1 MVGLVIVSHSSRLAE
16 GVAELARSM
25 AGPQARIAT
34 AGGLEGPDSL
44 LGTDATRV
52 MQAIESVYSDEGVLV
67 LMDLGSAVLNAEL
80 ALDLLPPEYRERVL
94 LCGAPLVEGAVAAA
108 AQARSGAALH
118 RVAEEARSALRA
130 KQDQLVEPASPPSPL
145 AQSSGGPEYIL
156 RLTVSHP
163 HGLHVRPAA
172 RLVQTVLRF
181 PAEVR
186 LRNLTTQSDPVD
198 AQSFNSV
205 MTLGVRQGHELEFSA
220 TGPEAAQVLEAL
232 RLLTESSF
240 GDEQPDQPPP
250 SSGQESR
257 PRHEG
262 ASGPWLAGIMASPGI
277 AIGPAA
283 VLRPAHDEGIPAA
296 VAPPQEEWARL
307 QRALE
312 TARGVLVVMRD
323 RMASRPG
330 SQSAGIFE
338 GHLLL
343 LSDDELLR
351 MAREG
356 IHLGARGALVA
367 WRAAVETMAL
377 RYEALKDELLRSRS
391 ADVRDV
397 GRQVEFALG
406 GSSRAAEPFPL
417 SGILIARDFA
427 PSDVARLDV
436 RRVQGLCAAQG
447 AATSHAAILARS
459 LGIPAV
465 FGVGDSILRV
475 ADGTPLLLDA
485 TEARVCIQPD
495 EELQERYRKRAEEE
509 RSSRRKAFELRAAP
523 ALTRDGQQVTV
534 AANIGGVAEARAAL
548 EAGADGV
555 GLFRTEF
562 LFLGRAAPPDEDE
575 QYEAYRDA
583 AQALGGKS
591 LIIRTLDIGG
601 DKPLPYLDMASEANP
616 FLGQRGLRFCLAHRE
631 LFTCQLRAIAR
642 AADEHPLRVMFPMVT
657 TLEEWREARALWS
670 ETARPFPGAG
680 RAEVGL
686 MIEVPSAVLLAQHLA
701 EEASFFSLGTN
712 DLTQYLFAAER
723 GNASVAHLADAMHP
737 ALLQMVAR
745 VTEVAHAQGRWVSV
759 CGELAAEALA
769 VPLLLGFGV
778 DELSVSA
785 PAIATVKQ
793 VLRECRA
800 SEARALAQRAL
811 ACTSATEVRHLV
823 TLSGFA
829 SQ

>member
-1 MVGLVIVSHSSRLAE
+1 MVGLVIVSHSSKLAE
-16 GVAELARSM
+16 GVAELARNM
-25 AGPQARIAT
+25 AGPEARVAT
-34 AGGLEGPDSL
+34 AGGLEGPDSP

-108 AQARSGAALH
+108 AQARAGASLH

-130 KQDQLVEPASPPSPL
+130 KQEQLVEPTPLPSPL
-145 AQSSGGPEYIL
+145 ARSASGPEHIL
-156 RLTVSHP
+156 RLTVPNP

-181 PAEVR
+181 SAEVQ
-186 LRNLTTQSDPVD
+186 LRNLTTQSAQVD
-198 AQSFNSV
+198 ARSFNSV

-220 TGPEAAQVLEAL
+220 TGPEAMQVLAAL
-232 RLLTESSF
+232 RLLTDAHF
-240 GDEQPDQPPP
+240 GDKQPDQPPP

-262 ASGPWLAGIMASPGI
+262 TSGPWLAGIMASPGI

-283 VLRPAHDEGIPAA
+283 VLRQANDEGITAA
-296 VAPPQEEWARL
+296 VAPAQEEWARL

-312 TARGVLVVMRD
+312 TVRGELVAMRD
-323 RMASRPG
+323 SMAARSG

-343 LSDDELLR
+343 LGDDELIR
-351 MAREG
+351 MASEG

-367 WRAAVETMAL
+367 WRTAVETMAL

-397 GRQVEFALG
+397 GLQVESALRG
-406 GSSRAAEPFPL
+406 TSRPAESVPL

-427 PSDVARLDV
+427 PSDVARLNV
-436 RRVQGLCAAQG
+436 RSVQGLCAACG

-465 FGVGDSILRV
+465 FGVGDAILRV
-475 ADGTPLLLDA
+475 ADGTLLLLDA
-485 TEARVCIQPD
+485 TAARVCIQP
-495 EELQERYRKRAEEE
+495 EKELQDRYRELAEEE
-509 RSSRRKAFELRAAP
+509 RSSRRKAFELRAEP
-523 ALTRDGQQVTV
+523 ARTRDGHQVTV
-534 AANIGGVAEARAAL
+534 AANIGGVAEARTAA

-562 LFLGRAAPPDEDE
+562 LFLGRAAAPDEDE

-583 AQALGGKS
+583 AQALGGQS

-601 DKPLPYLDMASEANP
+601 DKPLPYLDMGSEANP

-642 AADEHPLRVMFPMVT
+642 AAAEHPLRVMFPMVT

-670 ETARPFPGAG
+670 EAARPFPGAG

-686 MIEVPSAVLLAQHLA
+686 MLEVPSAVLLAQHLV

-745 VTEVAHAQGRWVSV
+745 VTEVAHARGRWVSV
-759 CGELAAEALA
+759 CGELAGEALA

-778 DELSVSA
+778 DELSVST

-793 VLRECRA
+793 ALRECSVR
-800 SEARALAQRAL
+800 EAQALAQRAL
-811 ACTSATEVRHLV
+811 ACTSAAEVRRLV
-823 TLSGFA
+823 A
-829 SQ
+829 QE

>member
-25 AGPQARIAT
+25 AGPEARVAT
-34 AGGLEGPDSL
+34 AGGLEGPDSP

-67 LMDLGSAVLNAEL
+67 LMDLGSAVLNAVL

-118 RVAEEARSALRA
+118 RVAEEARLALRA
-130 KQDQLVEPASPPSPL
+130 KQEQLVEPTPLPSPL
-145 AQSSGGPEYIL
+145 AQSSGDPEHIL
-156 RLTVSHP
+156 RLTVPNP
-163 HGLHVRPAA
+163 HGLHVRPVA

-186 LRNLTTQSDPVD
+186 LRNLTTQSDQVD
-198 AQSFNSV
+198 ARSFNSV
-205 MTLGVRQGHELEFSA
+205 LTLGARQGHELEFSA
-220 TGPEAAQVLEAL
+220 TGPEAPQVLEAL
-232 RLLTESSF
+232 RLLTDASF
-240 GDEQPDQPPP
+240 GDEQPDQPTP
-250 SSGQESR
+250 SSGQESQ

-262 ASGPWLAGIMASPGI
+262 TPGPWLAGIMASPGI
-277 AIGPAA
+277 AMGPAA
-283 VLRPAHDEGIPAA
+283 VLRPANDEGITAA
-296 VAPPQEEWARL
+296 VAPPQEEWAQL

-312 TARGVLVVMRD
+312 TVRGELVAMRD
-323 RMASRPG
+323 SMASRSG
-330 SQSAGIFE
+330 SQPAGIFE

-343 LSDDELLR
+343 LGDDELLR
-351 MAREG
+351 MARKS
-356 IHLGARGALVA
+356 IHLGAREA
-367 WRAAVETMAL
+367 WRAAVEAMAL

-391 ADVRDV
+391 ADVRDL
-397 GRQVEFALG
+397 GRQVESALRG
-406 GSSRAAEPFPL
+406 PSRPAESF
-417 SGILIARDFA
+417 SRSCILIARDFA
-427 PSDVARLDV
+427 PSDVARLDA
-436 RRVQGLCAAQG
+436 RSVQGLCAARG

-485 TEARVCIQPD
+485 TEARVCIQPE
-495 EELQERYRKRAEEE
+495 EELQERYREREEEE
-509 RSSRRKAFELRAAP
+509 RSSRRKAFELRMEP
-523 ALTRDGQQVTV
+523 ALTLDGHQVTV
-534 AANIGGVAEARAAL
+534 AANIGGVAEARAAT

-562 LFLGRAAPPDEDE
+562 LFLGRAAAPDEDE

-601 DKPLPYLDMASEANP
+601 DKPLPYLDMGSETNP

-642 AADEHPLRVMFPMVT
+642 AAEEHPLRVMFPMVT
-657 TLEEWREARALWS
+657 TLEEWREAQALWS
-670 ETARPFPGAG
+670 ESARPFPGAR

-686 MIEVPSAVLLAQHLA
+686 MLEVPSAVLLAQHLA

-759 CGELAAEALA
+759 CGELAAEVLA

-778 DELSVSA
+778 DALSVSA

-793 VLRECRA
+793 ALRECRA
-800 SEARALAQRAL
+800 SEAQALAQRAL
-811 ACTSATEVRHLV
+811 ACTSAAEVRRLV
-823 TLSGFA
+823 TQKG
-829 SQ
+829 

>member
-1 MVGLVIVSHSSRLAE
+1 MVGLVIVSHSNRLAE
-16 GVAELARSM
+16 GVAELARNM
-25 AGPQARIAT
+25 AGPEARIAT
-34 AGGLEGPDSL
+34 AGGLEGPGSP

-67 LMDLGSAVLNAEL
+67 LMDLGSAVLNAGL
-80 ALDLLPPEYRERVL
+80 ALDLLPPAYRERVL
-94 LCGAPLVEGAVAAA
+94 ICGAPLVEGAVAAA
-108 AQARSGAALH
+108 AQARAGASLH

-130 KQDQLVEPASPPSPL
+130 KQEQLVEPTSLPSPV
-145 AQSSGGPEYIL
+145 AQSPGGPEHIL
-156 RLTVSHP
+156 HLIVPNP

-186 LRNLTTQSDPVD
+186 LRNLTTQSDRVD
-198 AQSFNSV
+198 ARSFNSV

-220 TGPEAAQVLEAL
+220 TGPEAAQALEAL
-232 RLLTESSF
+232 RLLTAAHF
-240 GDEQPDQPPP
+240 GDEQPAQPQPN
-250 SSGQESR
+250 SGQELPPS
-257 PRHEG
+257 HEG
-262 ASGPWLAGIMASPGI
+262 ISGPWLAGIMASPGI
-277 AIGPAA
+277 AIGPAT
-283 VLRPAHDEGIPAA
+283 VLRPANDEEVTAA

-307 QRALE
+307 QRAIE
-312 TARGVLVVMRD
+312 TVRGELVAMRD
-323 RMASRPG
+323 NMASRSG

-343 LSDDELLR
+343 LGDDELLR

-356 IHLGARGALVA
+356 VHLGAGGALVA

-397 GRQVEFALG
+397 GRQVESALR
-406 GSSRAAEPFPL
+406 GSSRPAESSPL

-436 RRVQGLCAAQG
+436 RSVQGLCAARG

-485 TEARVCIQPD
+485 TAARVCIQSE
-495 EELQERYRKRAEEE
+495 EELQEQYRERAEEE
-509 RSSRRKAFELRAAP
+509 RSSQRKAFELRAEP
-523 ALTRDGQQVTV
+523 ALTRDGRQVAV
-534 AANIGGVAEARAAL
+534 AANIGGVAEARASA

-562 LFLGRAAPPDEDE
+562 LFLGRAAAPDEDE

-583 AQALGGKS
+583 AQALGGKP

-601 DKPLPYLDMASEANP
+601 DKPLPYLDMEREANP

-642 AADEHPLRVMFPMVT
+642 AADEYPLRVMFPMVT

-670 ETARPFPGAG
+670 EAARPFPGAG

-686 MIEVPSAVLLAQHLA
+686 MLEVPSAVLLAQHLA

-745 VTEVAHAQGRWVSV
+745 VTEIAHAQGRWVSV
-759 CGELAAEALA
+759 CGELAGETLA
-769 VPLLLGFGV
+769 VPLLLGFSV
-778 DELSVSA
+778 DELSVSG
-785 PAIATVKQ
+785 PSIATVKQ
-793 VLRECRA
+793 AVRECRA
-800 SEARALAQRAL
+800 SEAQALAQRAL
-811 ACTSATEVRHLV
+811 ACTSAAEVRHLV
-823 TLSGFA
+823 T
-829 SQ
+829 QER